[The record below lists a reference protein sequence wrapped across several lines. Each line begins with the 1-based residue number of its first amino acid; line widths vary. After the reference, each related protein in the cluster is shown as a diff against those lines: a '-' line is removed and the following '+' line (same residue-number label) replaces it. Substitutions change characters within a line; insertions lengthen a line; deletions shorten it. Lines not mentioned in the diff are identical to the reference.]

1 MGVGVAYIDG
11 TGTNHMFLAGV
22 ARRKAVISQLLGGVF
37 MRKSYL
43 LLAGAGAVL
52 LAACSGDKK
61 TSINDD
67 LKKDLELASSS
78 DGITLANSSP
88 NAGQQV
94 VSAIEQ
100 TTPPTKQQTPSNR
113 VRHHKPA
120 PKSPPQVVRAQ
131 APATVAESEPQSVAQ
146 EPVAGPTP
154 VSPRPQPVAV
164 SYPSGRSSGGDDGR
178 VSSGGSNVGAVLGTI
193 LGAVIRGGVVGDV
206 DNCDPRNDGR
216 GRRGPIVI
224 NQRMPFP
231 VPGRIGGASRSG
243 VSIGGIPIGRIPRF

>member
-1 MGVGVAYIDG
+1 
-11 TGTNHMFLAGV
+11 
-22 ARRKAVISQLLGGVF
+22 

-94 VSAIEQ
+94 VSAIER
-100 TTPPTKQQTPSNR
+100 TAPPTKQQTPSNR

-120 PKSPPQVVRAQ
+120 PKSPPQVVRTEAR
-131 APATVAESEPQSVAQ
+131 ATVAQSEPQPVEQ
-146 EPVAGPTP
+146 QPVAGSTP
-154 VSPRPQPVAV
+154 VSPRPQPVGV

-206 DNCDPRNDGR
+206 DNCDPRTDGR
-216 GRRGPIVI
+216 RSRGPIVI
-224 NQRMPFP
+224 NQRIPFP

>member
-1 MGVGVAYIDG
+1 
-11 TGTNHMFLAGV
+11 
-22 ARRKAVISQLLGGVF
+22 

-61 TSINDD
+61 ASINDD

-100 TTPPTKQQTPSNR
+100 TAPPARQKAPSNR
-113 VRHHKPA
+113 VRTHRAA
-120 PKSPPQVVRAQ
+120 PKSPPQVVKTQ
-131 APATVAESEPQSVAQ
+131 APATVAQVEPQSVSPA
-146 EPVAGPTP
+146 PVSDDPTP
-154 VSPRPQPVAV
+154 VSARPQPVAV
-164 SYPSGRSSGGDDGR
+164 SYPSGPSSGGDDGR
-178 VSSGGSNVGAVLGTI
+178 VSTGSSAGAIIGTI

-206 DNCDPRNDGR
+206 DNCDPRTDGR
-216 GRRGPIVI
+216 ARRGAVNTQI
-224 NQRMPFP
+224 PFP
-231 VPGRIGGASRSG
+231 MPGRGGRISRSG
-243 VSIGGIPIGRIPRF
+243 VSINGIPIGRIPRF

>member
-1 MGVGVAYIDG
+1 
-11 TGTNHMFLAGV
+11 
-22 ARRKAVISQLLGGVF
+22 

-61 TSINDD
+61 TSMNDD

-94 VSAIEQ
+94 ISAIER
-100 TTPPTKQQTPSNR
+100 TTPPARQQTPSTR
-113 VRHHKPA
+113 VRKHKAA
-120 PKSPPQVVRAQ
+120 PKAPPQVAQ
-131 APATVAESEPQSVAQ
+131 AQARATVTEIEAQ
-146 EPVAGPTP
+146 EIAPAPIANDPIP

-164 SYPSGRSSGGDDGR
+164 SYPSGSSSGGDDGR
-178 VSSGGSNVGAVLGTI
+178 VSSGGSSAGAIIGSI

-206 DNCDPRNDGR
+206 DQCDPRTD
-216 GRRGPIVI
+216 GRRGGSSGILI
-224 NQRMPFP
+224 NRRY
-231 VPGRIGGASRSG
+231 PGRVGGTSRSSG
-243 VSIGGIPIGRIPRF
+243 PSIGGIPIGRIPRF

>member
-1 MGVGVAYIDG
+1 
-11 TGTNHMFLAGV
+11 
-22 ARRKAVISQLLGGVF
+22 

-154 VSPRPQPVAV
+154 VSPRPQPVAE
-164 SYPSGRSSGGDDGR
+164 SYPSGWSSGGDDGR
-178 VSSGGSNVGAVLGTI
+178 VSSGGSYVGAVLGTI

-224 NQRMPFP
+224 NQRMPFS